1 MQPLFFTFS
10 NMCLVAIAWKAHP
23 DFPLLISAN
32 RDEVFHRPTS
42 PLHRWDSGIFAG
54 KDLQGGGTWIGFHPD
69 GKWALLTNYR
79 DFTQKRNPK
88 ISRGKLVLDFLESD
102 LTPENYL
109 DKIWKKRFEFDGF
122 NPLVSDGDKL
132 YYASNYG
139 DSPMEVPQGIH
150 GLSNGLLNDPWPKT
164 ELAKNQLSEL
174 MSERPNQEQLLQTL
188 KSTATFPPETLPKTG
203 APLPLEVGLSAQFI
217 RIQPDYGTVSSTAV
231 LRSGSGFTQLTE
243 RTFDWDYRSFK
254 DQNINFQP

>member
-88 ISRGKLVLDFLESD
+88 ISRGKLVLDFLDSD

-109 DKIWKKRFEFDGF
+109 DKIWKKRSEFDGF
-122 NPLVSDGDKL
+122 NLLVSDGDKL